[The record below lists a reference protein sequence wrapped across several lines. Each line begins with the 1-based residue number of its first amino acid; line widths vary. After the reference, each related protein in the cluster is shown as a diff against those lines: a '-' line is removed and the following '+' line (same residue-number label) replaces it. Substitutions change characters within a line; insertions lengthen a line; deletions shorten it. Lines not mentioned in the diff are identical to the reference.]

1 MLALPDAARCRSMR
15 APPRADDMRARS
27 RRAIG
32 LSEVQDGWEAPGG
45 YAAPACAALSPS
57 IAGRVCAR
65 SAMDWPDERGLVLCI
80 LEKDPHF
87 IRPRARSI
95 FFSAATRMH
104 ISPPKNNLIAA
115 LQFYTH
121 KVKLLSW

>member
-27 RRAIG
+27 SRALG

-57 IAGRVCAR
+57 IAGRVKVGSEMPSMIRLAR
-65 SAMDWPDERGLVLCI
+65 RSHNTA
-80 LEKDPHF
+80 
-87 IRPRARSI
+87 ARLRWYSVAKQTSKVI
-95 FFSAATRMH
+95 F
-104 ISPPKNNLIAA
+104 
-115 LQFYTH
+115 
-121 KVKLLSW
+121 